1 MKRLKY
7 LALVALVGVWAC
19 DDSGTQ
25 PQPVSGTIS
34 GTVTIEGSGASG
46 ITVSLSSGGSA
57 TTDGSGNYSFAN
69 VAAGAY
75 TVTISDFPT
84 DVTFS
89 STSKA
94 AAIQTAGQTVPVDF
108 SGSFIRT
115 SSIVGNVSAGG
126 SGIAGVSVAATGPGG
141 TQNKVTDAN
150 GNYTVTGLRAGSYTV
165 VITDIPDGYTFATT
179 TKTVTVGV
187 GATEQAQF
195 TGTKDVD
202 AVTASVLIKS
212 VTKTNTATPVNP
224 SAVVGQIDVTL
235 AIEPGTNQLSKVCVL
250 LDDAEVPNGCQT
262 LSSAVAGAEGGP
274 EAAATFEPVFTIL
287 TGAFD
292 GETGEPMWLDANHTL
307 SAVVNLTNA
316 AQSSVETSMTL
327 TFANP
332 DVVVATVA
340 PGVSAVGTL
349 APNSGRLF
357 YGGDQT
363 VNLLPVM
370 YSGKSL
376 ASTAVTFYQGP
387 GTGTAISSLTAT
399 TLPGSVVFAGDDDLA
414 GYQSPA
420 MDVDHF
426 NISAALYT
434 DGTSATPVVGT
445 TATGPNGSTH
455 NIDEV
460 APPALALNLTD
471 QVDDA
476 LDGLAC
482 CANNWVGPDYVFEDG
497 IAGGPAVDAA
507 GGVGIG
513 TTTFHV
519 GDPGDTDAEVA
530 ANPAVE
536 TGADAGLDL
545 SFVNT
550 ENTVVA
556 VYTDLVGNQT
566 MVRLSSNGS
575 NNPLTT
581 FGYDNTMP
589 TSFAVA
595 AGSEPNQIIYNIANP
610 GPGLGLNF
618 GAVEDRAG
626 FSSVPISGYLAKMGP
641 SGTTYPIA
649 QDIDDGGPISLGFN
663 LATCGGAAPTSVAP
677 CYPTNTTAGGDALWM
692 FDAAAQD
699 QAGNLTGTH
708 LQRQVLVDGTA
719 PTTQNVALPPQV
731 VAGSSVTYSAPVTD
745 NHELWAVAFG
755 TDFETVAGSGVGDG
769 VYLPFGE
776 NVVVG
781 DGNRWD
787 DNFPTSATAVLT
799 LSKSIVAREL
809 ATGGAPT
816 GDVGVAR
823 NVRAIT
829 TDAAGNQ
836 SAPFANNFIL
846 GTVDPTPSK
855 RLSYASATP
864 ALNTTNWEVSGPA
877 AATSLCNG
885 QGGTACDVAPGGT
898 DVKSLTMTIVA
909 EGVTGSYNNPF
920 GSTGVIYI
928 YANIPTGGFYT
939 ATNSWYLIGSI
950 SAASAA
956 ITDDGA
962 TRTYT
967 WTFTV
972 TDADVAA
979 IADGTNIGLVA
990 MGLNGANGTLL
1001 VSDPNMN
1008 VTVVNGS

>member
-7 LALVALVGVWAC
+7 LALVALVGAWAC
-19 DDSGTQ
+19 SSDTTE
-25 PQPVSGTIS
+25 PTVTGTIS

-46 ITVSLSSGGSA
+46 ITVSLSSGASA
-57 TTDGSGNYSFAN
+57 TTDGSGNYSFAS
-69 VAAGAY
+69 VPGGAY

-235 AIEPGTNQLSKVCVL
+235 AIEPGTNQLSRVCVL

-363 VNLLPVM
+363 VNLLPVL
-370 YSGKSL
+370 YSGKAL
-376 ASTAVTFYQGP
+376 ASTSVTFYQGP
-387 GTGTAISSLTAT
+387 GTGTAVGSKTAT
-399 TLPGSVVFAGDDDLA
+399 TLPGSVVLSASCVAPAGALC

-445 TATGPNGSTH
+445 TATGPNGATH

-471 QVDDA
+471 QI
-476 LDGLAC
+476 LD
-482 CANNWVGPDYVFEDG
+482 V
-497 IAGGPAVDAA
+497 AGR
-507 GGVGIG
+507 
-513 TTTFHV
+513 
-519 GDPGDTDAEVA
+519 
-530 ANPAVE
+530 
-536 TGADAGLDL
+536 TGMLREQLG
-545 SFVNT
+545 
-550 ENTVVA
+550 
-556 VYTDLVGNQT
+556 
-566 MVRLSSNGS
+566 
-575 NNPLTT
+575 
-581 FGYDNTMP
+581 
-589 TSFAVA
+589 
-595 AGSEPNQIIYNIANP
+595 
-610 GPGLGLNF
+610 GPGLRVRGR
-618 GAVEDRAG
+618 DR
-626 FSSVPISGYLAKMGP
+626 
-641 SGTTYPIA
+641 
-649 QDIDDGGPISLGFN
+649 
-663 LATCGGAAPTSVAP
+663 
-677 CYPTNTTAGGDALWM
+677 
-692 FDAAAQD
+692 
-699 QAGNLTGTH
+699 
-708 LQRQVLVDGTA
+708 
-719 PTTQNVALPPQV
+719 
-731 VAGSSVTYSAPVTD
+731 
-745 NHELWAVAFG
+745 
-755 TDFETVAGSGVGDG
+755 
-769 VYLPFGE
+769 
-776 NVVVG
+776 
-781 DGNRWD
+781 RW
-787 DNFPTSATAVLT
+787 
-799 LSKSIVAREL
+799 
-809 ATGGAPT
+809 TGG
-816 GDVGVAR
+816 GRGGRRGHRDDDVPHR
-823 NVRAIT
+823 R
-829 TDAAGNQ
+829 
-836 SAPFANNFIL
+836 
-846 GTVDPTPSK
+846 
-855 RLSYASATP
+855 
-864 ALNTTNWEVSGPA
+864 
-877 AATSLCNG
+877 
-885 QGGTACDVAPGGT
+885 
-898 DVKSLTMTIVA
+898 
-909 EGVTGSYNNPF
+909 
-920 GSTGVIYI
+920 
-928 YANIPTGGFYT
+928 
-939 ATNSWYLIGSI
+939 SW
-950 SAASAA
+950 
-956 ITDDGA
+956 
-962 TRTYT
+962 
-967 WTFTV
+967 
-972 TDADVAA
+972 
-979 IADGTNIGLVA
+979 
-990 MGLNGANGTLL
+990 
-1001 VSDPNMN
+1001 
-1008 VTVVNGS
+1008 